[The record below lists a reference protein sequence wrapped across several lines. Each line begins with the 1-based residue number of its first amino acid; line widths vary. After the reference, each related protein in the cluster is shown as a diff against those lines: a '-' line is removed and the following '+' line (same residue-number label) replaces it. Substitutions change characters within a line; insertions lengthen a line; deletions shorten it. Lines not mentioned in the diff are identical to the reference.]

1 VPARRCI
8 DDILAET
15 RARLRRV
22 EPEAAAELA
31 AGGGLLVDI
40 RPVELRRRDGEIPGA
55 RIVDR
60 NVLQWR
66 LDPTSPSR
74 LPGVD
79 ESVYRRPVIL
89 FCDEGYASSLAAD
102 DLQRLGLE
110 GATDLIGGFQA
121 WRRAGLPVTPPPT
134 GQNAAF

>member
-1 VPARRCI
+1 MPPRRPI

-15 RARLRRV
+15 RARLQRV
-22 EPEAAAELA
+22 EPGAAAALV

-40 RPVELRRRDGEIPGA
+40 RPVELRGRDGEIPGA
-55 RIVDR
+55 TIIDR

-74 LPGVD
+74 LPDVD

-121 WRRAGLPVTPPPT
+121 WRRAGLPVTPPPA
-134 GQNAAF
+134 GQDAAF